1 MLKFLLITYF
11 ITMTER
17 FLNIIAVD
25 LDKFLYY
32 DHKQKSYAICDRK
45 DMMDWQEDN
54 KIQLKLQY
62 ISQYEARKVS
72 TSVNKEDN
80 FNQKVEHLY
89 MLRGQEKNLRE
100 NIEHEIDKMKLN
112 QTSRL
117 DYIQD
122 IIQKQFKI
130 LDSIDRFLHPE
141 LFNVLEESISQSRA
155 LFVQESTR
163 YEKEIN
169 ESEIHLKNQALD
181 DAIKQQQEFTE
192 FLKSKFKGQSYLDL
206 PE

>member
-1 MLKFLLITYF
+1 
-11 ITMTER
+11 MTER
-17 FLNIIAVD
+17 FLNIIAID
-25 LDKFLYY
+25 LDNFLYY

-45 DMMDWQEDN
+45 DMMEWQEN
-54 KIQLKLQY
+54 NNIQLKLQY

-80 FNQKVEHLY
+80 FNQKVEHLH
-89 MLRGQEKNLRE
+89 MLRGQDKTLRE
-100 NIEHEIDKMKLN
+100 NLEDEIDKMKIN

-141 LFNVLEESISQSRA
+141 LFKVIEKSIAQSRA
-155 LFVQESTR
+155 IFVYESAR
-163 YEKEIN
+163 YEAEIN
-169 ESEIHLKNQALD
+169 ESEAHLKNQALE
-181 DAIKQQQEFTE
+181 DAIKQQQEFTD
-192 FLKSKFKGQSYLDL
+192 FLKSKFKAQSYLDL